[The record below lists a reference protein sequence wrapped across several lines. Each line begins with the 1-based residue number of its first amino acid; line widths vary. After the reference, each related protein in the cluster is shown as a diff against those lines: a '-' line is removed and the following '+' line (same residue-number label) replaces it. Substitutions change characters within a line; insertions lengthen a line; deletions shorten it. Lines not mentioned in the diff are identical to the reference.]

1 VDPWQL
7 GVAVEA
13 ASAAGLAFVRD
24 LAPLEALQRPGA
36 LGEALRAA
44 GLLGSEPGALGEALR
59 AAGLP
64 GAGPGALGLGWR
76 EPWLAGAAAVG
87 APVAVIATTLGE
99 DGGAGD
105 EWARLAAAEGED
117 EPEELRVYDPE
128 VAKAFFLQR
137 PLALLTRGWR
147 SGVLLGSFSLG
158 LWLDARLGLRPD
170 DDEARKT
177 ATDARR
183 AKQLRRILI
192 RLGPTYVK
200 LGQVLSSRQD
210 LLPDPYIEEL
220 RTLQDAVPPYDD
232 AIARRTLAMELG
244 AAAVSRLEYVRTDP
258 VASASL
264 GQVYRCRDRETGSE
278 VAVKVQRPGAL
289 FAVSLDVAII
299 RLVGP
304 PLYKISDRGGNL
316 DALGLIDEWGS
327 RFIDELDYGLE
338 ALNAS
343 EFLEAMRSRRD
354 ALGAVVSA
362 PEVRPE
368 LSSRRVLTAEW
379 VHGMRLEE
387 APEAERGRLCAVTL
401 AAYLAMLLDTGT
413 LHVDPHPGNLLLAE
427 DGRVCI
433 LDWGLVTTVTET
445 QQNAILSF
453 MAHLVSGDYGSID
466 VDLAVMGFVA
476 PDKVAALN
484 DSGLTRS
491 VGILFSALAKGGG
504 AKGFREGL
512 GFTQTD
518 EELKTLGK
526 RLKGIKDKEQRKQ
539 AFIEATGGQG
549 SKVAQLGKDL
559 EEVQDK
565 YGYVFTIPSYFG
577 YILRAF
583 SVLEGIGL
591 ASDPEYSLA
600 NEAFPFLA
608 RRLLTDR
615 SEATKRALRQ
625 LLYGASGRL
634 SAERAGQLA
643 EAFCTYTDVI
653 PPREKS
659 GGASDAEIPEAMR
672 EALRIALDPQG
683 GPLQDVVLEEAASIV
698 GATAASTA
706 STVLSAAF
714 AEGGLLERQ
723 HAAIE
728 ALGQQVP
735 LLRRLPRPPTPY
747 GAYKALRPGLE
758 EFGSASI
765 AQATDYSEAMTI
777 LVDALN
783 PQDREVAANPGR
795 LSLPSPATVEQ
806 AAGLATELAPGAQL
820 AVLRFGAL
828 ILKDAADRIGRA
840 SALPPPHSR

>member
-1 VDPWQL
+1 MRELPPL
-7 GVAVEA
+7 G
-13 ASAAGLAFVRD
+13 GHG
-24 LAPLEALQRPGA
+24 GA
-36 LGEALRAA
+36 LGEAL
-44 GLLGSEPGALGEALR
+44 E

-64 GAGPGALGLGWR
+64 GAGSGALGLGWR

-105 EWARLAAAEGED
+105 EWARLAAAEGEE
-117 EPEELRVYDPE
+117 EPGELRVYDPE
-128 VAKAFFLQR
+128 VAKAFFLRR
-137 PLALLTRGWR
+137 PLALLTRGFR

-158 LWLDARLGLRPD
+158 LWLDARLGRRPD
-170 DDEARKT
+170 DDEARKG

-183 AKQLRRILI
+183 AKQLRRALI

-210 LLPDPYIEEL
+210 LLPDAYIEEL
-220 RTLQDAVPPYDD
+220 RTLQDAVPPFAD
-232 AIARRTLAMELG
+232 AIARRTVEADLG
-244 AAAVSRLEYVRTDP
+244 PAGASKLEYVRSDP

-264 GQVYRCRDRETGSE
+264 GQVYRCRDRASGRE

-304 PLYKISDRGGNL
+304 PLYAISDRGGNL
-316 DALGLIDEWGS
+316 DARGLIDEWGG
-327 RFIDELDYGLE
+327 RFVDELDYGLE
-338 ALNAS
+338 ARNAS
-343 EFLEAMRSRRD
+343 EFLQAMRSRRD
-354 ALGAVVSA
+354 ALGDAVSA

-368 LSSRRVLTAEW
+368 LSSRHVLTAEW
-379 VHGMRLEE
+379 VEGTRLEE

-433 LDWGLVTTVTET
+433 LDWGLVTTVSKS
-445 QQNAILSF
+445 QQAAILSF
-453 MAHLVSGDYGSID
+453 MAHLVSGDFGSID
-466 VDLAVMGFVA
+466 VDLAAMGFVP

-484 DSGLTRS
+484 DVGLTRS
-491 VGILFSALAKGGG
+491 VGILFSALANGGG
-504 AKGFREGL
+504 AKGFRQGL
-512 GFTQTD
+512 GFTQSD
-518 EELKTLGK
+518 EELKDLGK
-526 RLKGIKDKEQRKQ
+526 QLKGIRDKEERKK

-549 SKVAQLGKDL
+549 SKVAQLSQDL
-559 EEVQDK
+559 EEVQKK

-591 ASDPEYSLA
+591 ASDPGYSLA

-615 SEATKRALRQ
+615 SEPTRKALRQ

-634 SAERAGQLA
+634 SAERAAQLA
-643 EAFCTYTDVI
+643 EAFRTYTVTVP
-653 PPREKS
+653 PPRALQGAGGE
-659 GGASDAEIPEAMR
+659 GASEVPIAVE
-672 EALRIALDPQG
+672 EALRIALDPEG
-683 GPLQDVVLEEAASIV
+683 GPLQDVVLEEAANAV
-698 GATAASTA
+698 GASAASAA
-706 STVLSAAF
+706 SGVLSAAF

-723 HAAIE
+723 HAAVE

-735 LLRRLPRPPTPY
+735 LLRQFAPFPTPY
-747 GAYKALRPGLE
+747 AAYQALRPGLE
-758 EFGSASI
+758 ELGAFSRPE
-765 AQATDYSEAMTI
+765 ATDYAEAAEIMSK
-777 LVDALN
+777 ALS
-783 PQDREVAANPGR
+783 PGEEAAEGAPGGPAAA
-795 LSLPSPATVEQ
+795 LLPLPSPAAVGQ
-806 AAGLATELAPGAQL
+806 AAGLAAELAPGAQL
-820 AVLRFGAL
+820 AALRFGAL
-828 ILKDAADRIGRA
+828 LVQDAAGRLGRA
-840 SALPPPHSR
+840 ASAKPPARAR